1 MTTQPEALRLAD
13 ELDWR
18 HKVDPIN
25 IKAATEMRRLHEEV
39 EELDA
44 LRERL
49 ADLLSRTAV
58 ALKGPE
64 PPLTRWDWSDLPERA
79 LSLRA
84 VNQELLE
91 ALKGLMPIAEWDG
104 GRFDANTIGDA
115 AMPEFAAARV
125 AIAKATEIGKGM
137 RL

>member
-1 MTTQPEALRLAD
+1 MSNQPQELRSVEALCLAD

-18 HKVDPIN
+18 HEVDPIN
-25 IKAATEMRRLHEEV
+25 IKAAAELRRLHEEV
-39 EELDA
+39 EELDS
-44 LRERL
+44 LRDRL

-79 LSLRA
+79 LSLHA

-91 ALKGLMPIAEWDG
+91 ALKLMLAVETV
-104 GRFDANTIGDA
+104 FDAEVAEDA
-115 AMPEFAAARV
+115 ARA
-125 AIAKATEIGKGM
+125 AIAKAEGQV
-137 RL
+137 